1 MIDLH
6 CHVLAGIDDGPA
18 SDEQSLAL
26 ARAAVAS
33 GTRTLVAT
41 PHVNSRYDNDAS
53 GIAGAVERLRA
64 LLADDGS
71 PLAIV
76 AGAEVALSR
85 VLEIEPDELAR
96 LCLGD
101 GGWVLLEPPFRA
113 SAPQLVPAVEL
124 LQKRGYGVVL
134 AHPERCPLFYRDIGL
149 VEQLVRRGVLTSV
162 TASSLTGSFG
172 GAARAFALQ
181 LAEIGL
187 LHNVASDAHDD
198 TDRPPQIAKHIER
211 AGLAGL
217 GEWLTEEVP
226 GAILAGGEIPPRPRV
241 AISARAGRQGSLSRL
256 RRRLLP
262 QRS

>member
-6 CHVLAGIDDGPA
+6 CHVLDGIDDGPA
-18 SDEQSLAL
+18 TPDGSLAL
-26 ARAAVAS
+26 ARTAVAS

-41 PHVNSRYDNDAS
+41 PHVNSRYENEAS
-53 GIAGAVERLRA
+53 GIAAAVERLRA
-64 LLADDGS
+64 LLHADGS
-71 PLAIV
+71 PLALV

-85 VLEIEPDELAR
+85 VFEIEPDELSR

-101 GGWVLLEPPFRA
+101 GGWLLLEPPFRA
-113 SAPQLVPAVEL
+113 SAPQLVPAVEM

-172 GAARAFALQ
+172 GAARAFAVQ

-187 LHNVASDAHDD
+187 LHNIASDAHDD
-198 TDRPPQIAKHIER
+198 ADRPPQIAKHIER
-211 AGLAGL
+211 AGLADL

-226 GAILAGGEIPPRPRV
+226 GAILSGSEIPPRPR
-241 AISARAGRQGSLSRL
+241 ASISPRAGRQGSLSRL
-256 RRRLLP
+256 RRRLLAH
-262 QRS
+262 RS